1 MPCRATRHPLGAS
14 RNRRGLLGSHPGARF
29 AERGGDFALAH
40 LLGDLAAQRNRVR
53 AALQRSEIEPFMGGD
68 EIDDAG
74 TAARP
79 VKPALE
85 QHVLDRGLRER
96 HGAIQIQCPMK
107 HVWSP
112 LYCRWPRS
120 PPSAAPVPAVKR
132 LVIPPRAISKNGNRF
147 CVRSRA
153 TLEGRII

>member
-1 MPCRATRHPLGAS
+1 MPCRATRHPRVAVEEPAGLV
-14 RNRRGLLGSHPGARF
+14 RRHPGARL

-40 LLGDLAAQRNRVR
+40 LLGDLAAERDRVR
-53 AALQRSEIEPFMGGD
+53 AALERGQVEPFVRGD

-74 TAARP
+74 TAACP

-85 QHVLDRGLRER
+85 QNVLDRGLRDR
-96 HGAIQIQCPMK
+96 HGAIQIQCTLK

-120 PPSAAPVPAVKR
+120 PPSAAP
-132 LVIPPRAISKNGNRF
+132 
-147 CVRSRA
+147 
-153 TLEGRII
+153 